1 MPIHFHHVLLAAHDK
16 AEAATFLAWLFGL
29 NAPTFW
35 GPFATVYLED
45 GTHIQFAKPE
55 TESIQMQHVA
65 FLVDNRTFDE
75 IYGRMLTSQLDH
87 WADPQMTLPGQV
99 NTHHGG
105 RGVYFKDP
113 TGHGLEI
120 ITRLPSS

>member
-1 MPIHFHHVLLAAHDK
+1 M
-16 AEAATFLAWLFGL
+16 

-35 GPFATVYLED
+35 GPFVTVHLED
-45 GTHIQFAKPE
+45 GTHIQFAEPA
-55 TESIQMQHVA
+55 TDSIQMQHVA
-65 FLVDNRTFDE
+65 FLVDDRTFDE
-75 IYGRMLTSQLDH
+75 IYSRMLTSRLVH
-87 WADPQMTLPGQV
+87 WANPQMTLTGQI

-120 ITRLPSS
+120 LTRSPSS

>member
-1 MPIHFHHVLLAAHDK
+1 MPIRFHHVLLAAHDK
-16 AEAATFLAWLFGL
+16 TGAATFLAWLFGL

-35 GPFATVYLED
+35 GPFATVHLED
-45 GTHIQFAKPE
+45 GTHLQFAEPE

-65 FLVDNRTFDE
+65 FLVDDRTFDE
-75 IYGRMLTSQLDH
+75 IYGRMLTSRLDH
-87 WADPQMTLPGQV
+87 WADPQMTVPGQI

-120 ITRLPSS
+120 ITRPPSS